1 MKNFITQKRDRL
13 YCEKCDN
20 LVHYKTIKQS
30 ETFKVK
36 GEKIEILS
44 EKAICIECA
53 HLLYEPY
60 LENENFKKAYS
71 IYAKRNGLILPEDIK
86 RIRTKYSAIQVV
98 FAKAIGIG
106 EATIQRYEVGSLP
119 SKSNSDLIKKVE
131 NPSFF
136 LEILEQNKDNLSM
149 TDYNKLL
156 QNIKKCIEE
165 EKGDLI
171 EEKNTELITL
181 EFGDIKFDKLQGTI
195 AAILKNLKQQGM
207 TYTYRTK
214 LFKLLWFV
222 EAAYYE
228 LFVQNNKLLIEKR
241 EEEEFYGNHY
251 EVTQI
256 FLLDET
262 AEKYLEES
270 EKGIVER
277 VISEYGRLTSKRLSE
292 ISHEDERYKNTFN
305 GDLM

>member
-1 MKNFITQKRDRL
+1 
-13 YCEKCDN
+13 
-20 LVHYKTIKQS
+20 
-30 ETFKVK
+30 
-36 GEKIEILS
+36 
-44 EKAICIECA
+44 
-53 HLLYEPY
+53 
-60 LENENFKKAYS
+60 
-71 IYAKRNGLILPEDIK
+71 
-86 RIRTKYSAIQVV
+86 
-98 FAKAIGIG
+98 
-106 EATIQRYEVGSLP
+106 
-119 SKSNSDLIKKVE
+119 
-131 NPSFF
+131 
-136 LEILEQNKDNLSM
+136 
-149 TDYNKLL
+149 
-156 QNIKKCIEE
+156 
-165 EKGDLI
+165 
-171 EEKNTELITL
+171 
-181 EFGDIKFDKLQGTI
+181 
-195 AAILKNLKQQGM
+195 M

-228 LFVQNNKLLIEKR
+228 LFGKKLTNIEFAHLPHGPVPDNYDSLMMFLQNNKLLIEKR